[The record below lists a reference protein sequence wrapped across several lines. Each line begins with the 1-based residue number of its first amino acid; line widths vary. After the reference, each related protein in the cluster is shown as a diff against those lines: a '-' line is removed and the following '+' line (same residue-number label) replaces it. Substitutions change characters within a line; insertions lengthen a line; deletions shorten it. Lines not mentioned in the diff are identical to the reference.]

1 LHLQGRREAGI
12 AKHPLPKEGFIGDV
26 RKLDKYSR
34 VNPAWQLENM
44 KTFLHSTFNQFRLLN
59 RPARLFLVALFLDGL
74 LFAGWN
80 LFFNLYIIDAGYSR
94 DFLGLVNAAPSLSAL
109 LLGVPMGLLSDRM
122 GRKRAMMIGFALA
135 NLAIITMILGRS
147 EGVILAGALILGATS
162 QLYVLSQA
170 PFMMKTSD
178 DKSRDVLFSLSYGMF
193 PLASTAGNFLAGYL
207 PGLFTRWF
215 HLASSVSA
223 YQAVLFFCVMT
234 SFLVLVPI
242 AFIHEPKKDPAEQKA
257 GAEVPRT
264 SVWKVLLR
272 PLTMKLAV
280 PNLVIGLGAA
290 TLVPYFN
297 VFYAERFK
305 MGDATLGILFSLGS
319 LLTGIGC
326 IIGPRLVGNL
336 GGKVRTVVLG
346 QGASLVFLLMIG
358 FSPWP
363 WLSVIG
369 FLARG
374 ALMNMVAPLF
384 DAFALEQ
391 SHEAEH
397 GAVKQHSQPG
407 LERWLDG
414 RTLYIG
420 NCPAALWVFTII
432 REHCD
437 PICARHQPDVDLL
450 PAACHSSTAASASG

>member
-1 LHLQGRREAGI
+1 
-12 AKHPLPKEGFIGDV
+12 
-26 RKLDKYSR
+26 
-34 VNPAWQLENM
+34 M

-109 LLGVPMGLLSDRM
+109 LLAVPMGLLSDRM
-122 GRKRAMMIGFALA
+122 GRKRAMILGFALA
-135 NLAIITMILGRS
+135 NFAIFAMILGRS
-147 EGVILAGALILGATS
+147 ETVILAGGLMLGATS

-178 DKSRDVLFSLSYGMF
+178 DKSRDILFSLSFGMF
-193 PLASTAGNFLAGYL
+193 PLASTAGNFLAGYM
-207 PGLFTRWF
+207 PGLFTHWF
-215 HLASSVSA
+215 HLANSVSA
-223 YQAVLFFCVMT
+223 YQAVLFFCVVI

-242 AFIHEPKKDPAEQKA
+242 AFIHEPTKIAEDGKTEPPA
-257 GAEVPRT
+257 PRA

-272 PLTMKLAV
+272 PLTLKLAI

-305 MGDATLGILFSLGS
+305 MGDASLGILFSLGS

-336 GGKVRTVVLG
+336 GGKVRTIVLA
-346 QGASLVFLLMIG
+346 QGASLVFLLLIG

-384 DAFALEQ
+384 DAYALEQ

-397 GAVKQHSQPG
+397 GAVNSIRNLAWNVGWAVGPYISGVIQQRYGFSPLFVSTAILYG
-407 LERWLDG
+407 LG
-414 RTLYIG
+414 ITLT
-420 NCPAALWVFTII
+420 WVFF
-432 REHCD
+432 CPK
-437 PICARHQPDVDLL
+437 PISEPLGPVALEEVL
-450 PAACHSSTAASASG
+450 

>member
-1 LHLQGRREAGI
+1 MKSFLRS
-12 AKHPLPKEGFIGDV
+12 IG
-26 RKLDKYSR
+26 
-34 VNPAWQLENM
+34 
-44 KTFLHSTFNQFRLLN
+44 TQFRALN

-94 DFLGLVNAAPSLSAL
+94 DFLGLVNSAPSLSAL

-122 GRKRAMMIGFALA
+122 GRKRAMILGFALA
-135 NLAIITMILGRS
+135 NFAIIGMILGRS
-147 EGVILAGALILGATS
+147 EAVILVLALLLGGTS

-178 DKSRDVLFSLSYGMF
+178 DKTRDVLFSLSFGMF

-207 PGLFTRWF
+207 PGLFRSWF
-215 HLASSVSA
+215 NLATSAAA
-223 YQAVLFFCVMT
+223 YQAVLLFSVVT

-242 AFIHEPKKDPAEQKA
+242 AFIHEPKTARAEEQ
-257 GAEVPRT
+257 AEPTERRPP
-264 SVWKVLLR
+264 VWKVLFR
-272 PLTMKLAV
+272 PLTLKLAI
-280 PNLVIGLGAA
+280 PNLAIGLGAA
-290 TLVPYFN
+290 ILVPYFN
-297 VFYAERFK
+297 VFFAERYQ
-305 MGDATLGILFSLGS
+305 MSDSMLGILFSAGS

-346 QGASLVFLLMIG
+346 QGASLVFLLLIG

-363 WLSVIG
+363 WLAVIG
-369 FLARG
+369 FLVRG

-391 SHEAEH
+391 SHESEH
-397 GAVKQHSQPG
+397 GAVNSIRNLAWNVGWAVGPYISGVVQQ
-407 LERWLDG
+407 RWGFSPLFVS
-414 RTLYIG
+414 TAVLY
-420 NCPAALWVFTII
+420 ALGISLTWIFFGPKAQQ
-432 REHCD
+432 D
-437 PICARHQPDVDLL
+437 PL
-450 PAACHSSTAASASG
+450 PAPVIEDIS

>member
-1 LHLQGRREAGI
+1 MKSFLRS
-12 AKHPLPKEGFIGDV
+12 IG
-26 RKLDKYSR
+26 
-34 VNPAWQLENM
+34 
-44 KTFLHSTFNQFRLLN
+44 TQFRTLN

-94 DFLGLVNAAPSLSAL
+94 DFLGLVNSAPSLSAL

-122 GRKRAMMIGFALA
+122 GRKRAMILGFALA
-135 NLAIITMILGRS
+135 NFAIIGMILGRS
-147 EGVILAGALILGATS
+147 EAVILALALLLGGTS

-178 DKSRDVLFSLSYGMF
+178 DKTRDVLFSLSFGMF

-215 HLASSVSA
+215 NLANSAAA
-223 YQAVLFFCVMT
+223 YQAVLLFSVVT

-242 AFIHEPKKDPAEQKA
+242 AFIHEPKTARAEEKT
-257 GAEVPRT
+257 EPTERKPL
-264 SVWKVLLR
+264 VWKVLFR
-272 PLTMKLAV
+272 PLTMKLAL
-280 PNLVIGLGAA
+280 PNLAIGLGAA
-290 TLVPYFN
+290 ILVPYFN
-297 VFYAERFK
+297 VFFAERYQ
-305 MGDATLGILFSLGS
+305 MSDSMLGILFSAGS

-346 QGASLVFLLMIG
+346 QGVSLVFLLLIG

-363 WLSVIG
+363 WLAVIG
-369 FLARG
+369 FLVRG
-374 ALMNMVAPLF
+374 AMMNMTSPLF

-391 SHEAEH
+391 SHESEH
-397 GAVKQHSQPG
+397 GAVNSIRNLAWNVGWAVGPYISGVVQQ
-407 LERWLDG
+407 RWGFSPLFVSTAVLYALGISLTWIFFGPKAG
-414 RTLYIG
+414 R
-420 NCPAALWVFTII
+420 
-432 REHCD
+432 D
-437 PICARHQPDVDLL
+437 PL
-450 PAACHSSTAASASG
+450 PAPVIEDVP